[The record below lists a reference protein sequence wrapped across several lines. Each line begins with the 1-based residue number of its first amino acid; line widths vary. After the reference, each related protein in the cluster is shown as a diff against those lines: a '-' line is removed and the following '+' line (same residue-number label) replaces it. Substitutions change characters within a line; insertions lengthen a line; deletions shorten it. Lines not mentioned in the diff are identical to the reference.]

1 MRIGE
6 LSRRSGIPTTALR
19 YYEHLGLL
27 EPHGRTPSGYRVYGD
42 DAVERLRFI
51 RAAQAVGLT
60 LGEVGVVIGVRD
72 AGSAPCRVVTDLI
85 EHRHADV
92 KARVSE
98 LRRLERELARL
109 TRRAGSLEPRDC
121 EPSGVCHV
129 IPKVDFAGTV
139 APPAST

>member
-19 YYEHLGLL
+19 YYEQLGLL
-27 EPHGRTPSGYRVYGD
+27 TPRDRTPSGYRVYND
-42 DAVERLRFI
+42 DAVERLGFI

-85 EHRHADV
+85 ERRHADV
-92 KARVSE
+92 KARISE
-98 LRRLERELARL
+98 LRRLDGELTNL
-109 TRRAGSLEPRDC
+109 SRRAAGLEPRDC
-121 EPSGVCHV
+121 EPSGICHV
-129 IPKVDFAGTV
+129 IPRVDFAGHVETP
-139 APPAST
+139 APS